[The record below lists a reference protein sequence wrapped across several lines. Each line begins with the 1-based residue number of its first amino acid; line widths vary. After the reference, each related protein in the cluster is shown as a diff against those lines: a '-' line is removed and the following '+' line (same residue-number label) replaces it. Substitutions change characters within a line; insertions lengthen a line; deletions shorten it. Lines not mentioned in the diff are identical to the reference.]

1 MRTVKRHI
9 NDNAADLF
17 RLYIYEIIDRL
28 HMTRSEFAE
37 LAGFSRQMLH
47 SYIKYKTPI
56 CVDSFNSIIFTLM
69 FLISEVPSDDNI
81 CQIWNMIRQMVDASG
96 IRLQISALDLGTRLV
111 SGSNGASRRK
121 ENDIYERCDS

>member
-1 MRTVKRHI
+1 MKTKTAEKYI
-9 NDNAADLF
+9 NDKAADLF

-37 LAGFSRQMLH
+37 LAGSSRQMLH

-56 CVDSFNSIIFTLM
+56 RVTAFNSIIFTLM
-69 FLISEVPSDDNI
+69 FLISEMPSDDNI

-96 IRLQISALDLGTRLV
+96 IRLQVSALDLGTRLV

-121 ENDIYERCDS
+121 GE